1 MICFV
6 FLISFHF
13 PTPKPARKDFT
24 NHVLAENIILLPGE
38 NTVQLVAKATRV
50 GLWNFKQVSICIEKL
65 EFLSESL
72 PCKCSSFEI
81 TTKAATATLNFKNL
95 IAGIEQ
101 NVELIVSSGSF
112 IFPNEATISL
122 KCSKYLK
129 IRELLDGDTEQ
140 ANDLSQFQNEVMIRL
155 KNVKPFE
162 ERRIS
167 LGVLCDLLGQ
177 RDEKLM
183 EQKIILQCPW
193 SRNEIPVALSFLP
206 AMIASC
212 RLHSSGTRKFLQVMV
227 KGLESELE
235 LTNIN
240 MTCDYTGVTLHNN
253 NPTSVTSY
261 KCNKNLF
268 VSFVW
273 EIEVEPLQAECQLTL
288 IKVNFSLD
296 YANIKHGIVS
306 TLKKLYQCKFDVTD
320 YTTLFRIEAKLE
332 PGELCRVGSVYNLNL
347 KIIKVHTSPFVDL
360 MYEVMPD
367 QSVWAVIG
375 RTAGV
380 VSMAE
385 RNAQSVM
392 VEVLPLCAGF
402 LPLPNIRL
410 SKYIS
415 AEKNEI
421 HPKLQPFPPGQIF
434 NSTKSLQI
442 HVLATANNVGDA

>member
-1 MICFV
+1 MAT
-6 FLISFHF
+6 FLSIAYSH
-13 PTPKPARKDFT
+13 PRRTARNDFT
-24 NHVLAENIILLPGE
+24 NHVLAENIILLSGE
-38 NTVQLVAKATRV
+38 NTVQLIAKATRV
-50 GLWNFKQVSICIEKL
+50 GLWNFKQVSISIDDL
-65 EFLSESL
+65 DFLSESL

-101 NVELIVSSGSF
+101 SIELIVSSGSF
-112 IFPNEATISL
+112 IFPKEASITL

-129 IRELLDGDTEQ
+129 IRELSDGDADPAT
-140 ANDLSQFQNEVMIRL
+140 DLSQFAGDVLIKL
-155 KNVKPFE
+155 HNVRPFE

-167 LGVLCDLLGQ
+167 LTVLCDLLGQ
-177 RDEKLM
+177 RDEKLI
-183 EQKIILQCPW
+183 EQKVTLQCPW

-212 RLHSSGTRKFLQVMV
+212 SLHSSGTRKFLQVMV

-235 LTNIN
+235 LTNIR
-240 MTCDYTGVTLHNN
+240 MACDYTGVTLHNN
-253 NPTSVTSY
+253 NPATVAAY
-261 KCNKNLF
+261 KCTKNLF

-273 EIEVEPLQAECQLTL
+273 EIEVEPLQAECQLSL
-288 IKVNFSLD
+288 IKVQFSLD
-296 YANIKHGIVS
+296 YAGWRDGTVS
-306 TLKKLYQCKFDVTD
+306 SLRKQYQCKFDVTD

-332 PGELCRVGSVYNLNL
+332 PGELCRVGSVYNLSV
-347 KIIKVHTSPFVDL
+347 KIIKVHASPFVDL

-367 QSVWAVIG
+367 QSLWAVIG

-380 VSMAE
+380 VSMAD
-385 RNAQSVM
+385 RTAQSVM

-415 AEKNEI
+415 AEKHEI

-442 HVLATANNVGDA
+442 HVLATANNAADA

>member
-1 MICFV
+1 M
-6 FLISFHF
+6 
-13 PTPKPARKDFT
+13 
-24 NHVLAENIILLPGE
+24 
-38 NTVQLVAKATRV
+38 
-50 GLWNFKQVSICIEKL
+50 
-65 EFLSESL
+65 
-72 PCKCSSFEI
+72 
-81 TTKAATATLNFKNL
+81 

-101 NVELIVSSGSF
+101 NIELIVLSGSF
-112 IFPNEATISL
+112 IFPKEATITL

-129 IRELLDGDTEQ
+129 IRELDNRISEEQ
-140 ANDLSQFQNEVMIRL
+140 SAQFKTDVTIRL
-155 KNVKPFE
+155 VDVKPFQE
-162 ERRIS
+162 HKIG
-167 LGVLCDLLGQ
+167 LAVICDLLGQ
-177 RDEKLM
+177 RDEKLI

-193 SRNEIPVALSFLP
+193 SRNEISIPLSFMP

-227 KGLESELE
+227 RGLEAELE
-235 LTNIN
+235 LSNIK
-240 MTCDYTGVTLHNN
+240 MSCDCTGVTLHDN
-253 NPTSVTSY
+253 NPKSVQTY
-261 KCNKNLF
+261 KCQKNLIL
-268 VSFVW
+268 SFLW

-296 YANIKHGIVS
+296 YAHIKDGIVAP
-306 TLKKLYQCKFDVTD
+306 LRKHYQCKFDVTD

-347 KIIKVHTSPFVDL
+347 KVIKVHSSPFVDL

-367 QSVWAVIG
+367 QNIWAVVG

-380 VSMAE
+380 ISMAE
-385 RNAQSVM
+385 RDAQSVM
-392 VEVLPLCAGF
+392 VEVLPLSAGF

-421 HPKLQPFPPGQIF
+421 HPKLQPFPPGQIY

-442 HVLATANNVGDA
+442 HVLATANNNNGNDP

>member
-1 MICFV
+1 M
-6 FLISFHF
+6 
-13 PTPKPARKDFT
+13 D
-24 NHVLAENIILLPGE
+24 
-38 NTVQLVAKATRV
+38 Q
-50 GLWNFKQVSICIEKL
+50 L
-65 EFLSESL
+65 EFLSVAL
-72 PCKCSSFEI
+72 PDKCSSFEI

-101 NVELIVSSGSF
+101 SVELIVSSGSF
-112 IFPNEATISL
+112 IFPKEATITL

-129 IRELLDGDTEQ
+129 IRELCDGATGP
-140 ANDLSQFQNEVMIRL
+140 ATALNQFTNEVVIKL
-155 KNVKPFE
+155 HNVRPFE
-162 ERRIS
+162 DRHIS
-167 LGVLCDLLGQ
+167 LAVLCDLLGQ
-177 RDEKLM
+177 RDEKLI
-183 EQKIILQCPW
+183 EQKITLQCPW
-193 SRNEIPVALSFLP
+193 SRNEIPVSLSFLP

-212 RLHSSGTRKFLQVMV
+212 RLHSSGSRKFLQVMV
-227 KGLESELE
+227 KGLESELD

-240 MTCDYTGVTLHNN
+240 MSCDYTGVTLHNN

-296 YANIKHGIVS
+296 YANITDGRVS
-306 TLKKLYQCKFDVTD
+306 SLQKQYQCKFDVTD

-347 KIIKVHTSPFVDL
+347 KIIKVHASPFVDL

-367 QSVWAVIG
+367 QNLWAVIG

-380 VSMAE
+380 VSMTE

-402 LPLPNIRL
+402 LPLPNIRI

-421 HPKLQPFPPGQIF
+421 HPKLQPFPPGQIY

-442 HVLATANNVGDA
+442 HVLATANTVGEA

>member
-1 MICFV
+1 M
-6 FLISFHF
+6 
-13 PTPKPARKDFT
+13 D
-24 NHVLAENIILLPGE
+24 
-38 NTVQLVAKATRV
+38 
-50 GLWNFKQVSICIEKL
+50 
-65 EFLSESL
+65 FLSESL
-72 PCKCSSFEI
+72 PINGDPFDI
-81 TTKAATATLNFKNL
+81 TTKAASATLNFKNL

-101 NVELIVSSGSF
+101 NIELIVSSGSF
-112 IFPNEATISL
+112 IFPKEATITL

-129 IRELLDGDTEQ
+129 ICE
-140 ANDLSQFQNEVMIRL
+140 L
-155 KNVKPFE
+155 KNPLITTGYQPKNPFKSEISLCLIDVKPFE
-162 ERRIS
+162 EHKQNLVII
-167 LGVLCDLLGQ
+167 CDLLGQ
-177 RDEKLM
+177 RDEKLI
-183 EQKIILQCPW
+183 EQKITLQCPW
-193 SRNEIPVALSFLP
+193 SRNDITIPLSFMP

-235 LTNIN
+235 LSNIAMN
-240 MTCDYTGVTLHNN
+240 CDCTGVTLHNN
-253 NPTSVTSY
+253 NPKTVKTY
-261 KCNKNLF
+261 KCQKNSIL
-268 VSFVW
+268 SFLW

-296 YANIKHGIVS
+296 YVHIIDNVTSSLRK
-306 TLKKLYQCKFDVTD
+306 YYYCKFDVTD
-320 YTTLFRIEAKLE
+320 YATLFRIEAKLE

-367 QSVWAVIG
+367 QNVWAIVG

-380 VSMAE
+380 ISMLD
-385 RNAQSVM
+385 RDAQSVM

-421 HPKLQPFPPGQIF
+421 HPKLQPFPPGQVY
-434 NSTKSLQI
+434 NATKSLQI
-442 HVLATANNVGDA
+442 HVLATANNNNGNDQ

>member
-1 MICFV
+1 M
-6 FLISFHF
+6 
-13 PTPKPARKDFT
+13 
-24 NHVLAENIILLPGE
+24 
-38 NTVQLVAKATRV
+38 
-50 GLWNFKQVSICIEKL
+50 SICIEKL
-65 EFLSESL
+65 DFLSETL
-72 PCKCSSFEI
+72 PTACAPFEI
-81 TTKAATATLNFKNL
+81 TTKAATAILNFRNL

-101 NVELIVSSGSF
+101 NIDLIVSSGSF
-112 IFPNEATISL
+112 IFPKEATITL

-129 IRELLDGDTEQ
+129 MREISDDK
-140 ANDLSQFQNEVMIRL
+140 NDEHSQLSLYKSEITIRL
-155 KNVKPFE
+155 FNVKPFE
-162 ERRIS
+162 ERKIP
-167 LGVLCDLLGQ
+167 LAVICDLLGQ
-177 RDEKLM
+177 RDEKLI

-193 SRNEIPVALSFLP
+193 SRNEIPISLSFLP

-227 KGLESELE
+227 KGLESQLE
-235 LTNIN
+235 LSNVN
-240 MTCDYTGVTLHNN
+240 MTCDYTGVTLHDN
-253 NPTSVTSY
+253 NPKSMNSY
-261 KCNKNLF
+261 KCYKNLY
-268 VSFVW
+268 VSFLW

-296 YANIKHGIVS
+296 YANMKNGMVS
-306 TLKKLYQCKFDVTD
+306 PLKKCYQCKFDVTD

-332 PGELCRVGSVYNLNL
+332 PSELCRVGSVYNLNL
-347 KIIKVHTSPFVDL
+347 KIIKMHASTFVDL

-367 QSVWAVIG
+367 QNLWAVVG

-380 VSMAE
+380 LSMAACD
-385 RNAQSVM
+385 AQSVM

-421 HPKLQPFPPGQIF
+421 HPKLQPFPPGQIY

-442 HVLATANNVGDA
+442 HVLATANSNNE